1 MSEENTPS
9 QSEDSPAKEVESNVL
24 LADNSCKGCDGTGVE
39 SYYDHGFSEHG
50 EQAMEPIMCETCDGV
65 GSDIARCSANLILD
79 QGMIRMK
86 NNAPSGDYM
95 RKWQMKHGISDGTPI
110 RIMTAEQY
118 EELNMMSGMAGIA

>member
-1 MSEENTPS
+1 MSEENKTTPS
-9 QSEDSPAKEVESNVL
+9 SEGLVEAS
-24 LADNSCKGCDGTGVE
+24 
-39 SYYDHGFSEHG
+39 
-50 EQAMEPIMCETCDGV
+50 
-65 GSDIARCSANLILD
+65 CSANLILD

-118 EELNMMSGMAGIA
+118 DELTMLASMAGLA